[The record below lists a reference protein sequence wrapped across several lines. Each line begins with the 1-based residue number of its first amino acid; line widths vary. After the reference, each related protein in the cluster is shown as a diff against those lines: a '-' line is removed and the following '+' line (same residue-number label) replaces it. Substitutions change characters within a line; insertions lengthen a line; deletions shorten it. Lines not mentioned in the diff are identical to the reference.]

1 MNRRMILAGLPLAIA
16 TPALAQQRE
25 RRGPNG
31 GLLAGSDGHEVE
43 LVANGT
49 AIRVYLVNHG
59 RVLVNHGRVAPPRSG
74 ATARL
79 VIQEGQASRT
89 ANLAASGDGFSAT
102 LETPI
107 ASGARVVVTGRMPDV
122 HTVQARYVMP

>member
-1 MNRRMILAGLPLAIA
+1 MNRRMILAGLAITLA
-16 TPALAQQRE
+16 TPVVAQQRE

-31 GLLAGSDGHEVE
+31 GLLAGSEGHEVE

-59 RVLVNHGRVAPPRSG
+59 RVAPPRAG
-74 ATARL
+74 ATARM
-79 VIQEGQASRT
+79 VIQEGQANRT
-89 ANLAASGDGFSAT
+89 ANLAASGDGFSAM
-102 LETPI
+102 LQTPI
-107 ASGARVVVTGRMPDV
+107 ASGARVVVTGRMPDG

>member
-1 MNRRMILAGLPLAIA
+1 MNRRMILAGLAVVLA

-31 GLLAGSDGHEVE
+31 GLLAGSEGHEVE

-59 RVLVNHGRVAPPRSG
+59 RVAPPR
-74 ATARL
+74 
-79 VIQEGQASRT
+79 
-89 ANLAASGDGFSAT
+89 AT
-102 LETPI
+102 LRARNTPPRRSSAPI
-107 ASGARVVVTGRMPDV
+107 DTA
-122 HTVQARYVMP
+122 

>member
-1 MNRRMILAGLPLAIA
+1 MNRRMILAGLSTALA

-31 GLLAGSDGHEVE
+31 GLLAGSEGHEVE

-59 RVLVNHGRVAPPRSG
+59 RVAPPRSG
-74 ATARL
+74 ATARM
-79 VIQEGQASRT
+79 VIQEGQANRT
-89 ANLAASGDGFSAT
+89 AALTASGDGFSAT
-102 LETPI
+102 LETPM
-107 ASGARVVVTGRMPDV
+107 ASGARVVVTGRMPDG

>member
-1 MNRRMILAGLPLAIA
+1 MNRRMILAALAVTLA

-31 GLLAGSDGHEVE
+31 GLLAGSEGHEVE

-59 RVLVNHGRVAPPRSG
+59 RVAPPRSG
-74 ATARL
+74 ATARM
-79 VIQEGQASRT
+79 VIQEGQANRA

-107 ASGARVVVTGRMPDV
+107 AGGARVVVTGRMPDG

>member
-1 MNRRMILAGLPLAIA
+1 MNRRMILAGLATALA

-31 GLLAGSDGHEVE
+31 GLLAGSEGHEVE

-59 RVLVNHGRVAPPRSG
+59 RVAPPRSG
-74 ATARL
+74 ATARM
-79 VIQEGQASRT
+79 VIQEGQANRT
-89 ANLAASGDGFSAT
+89 AALTASGDGFSAT

-107 ASGARVVVTGRMPDV
+107 TPGARVVVTGRMPDG

>member
-1 MNRRMILAGLPLAIA
+1 MNRRMILAGLAAIAA

-49 AIRVYLVNHG
+49 AIRVH
-59 RVLVNHGRVAPPRSG
+59 LVNHGRVAPPRSG
-74 ATARL
+74 STARM
-79 VIQEGQASRT
+79 VIQEGQTNRT
-89 ANLAASGDGFSAT
+89 AVLTASGDGFAAT

-107 ASGARVVVTGRMPDV
+107 ANGARVVVTGRMPDG
-122 HTVQARYVMP
+122 HTVQARYVIP

>member
-1 MNRRMILAGLPLAIA
+1 MNRRMILAGLAAAFA

-31 GLLAGSDGHEVE
+31 GLLTGSDGHEVE

-59 RVLVNHGRVAPPRSG
+59 RVAPPRSG
-74 ATARL
+74 ATARM
-79 VIQEGQASRT
+79 VIQEGQANRT
-89 ANLAASGDGFSAT
+89 AALTASGDGFSAT

-107 ASGARVVVTGRMPDV
+107 TPGARVVVTGRMPDG

>member
-1 MNRRMILAGLPLAIA
+1 MNRRMTLAGLTVALA
-16 TPALAQQRE
+16 TPALAQTRE

-31 GLLAGSDGHEVE
+31 GMLAGSDGHEVE

-59 RVLVNHGRVAPPRSG
+59 RVAPPRAG
-74 ATARL
+74 ATARM

-89 ANLAASGDGFSAT
+89 AALTASGDGFSAT
-102 LETPI
+102 LETPM
-107 ASGARVVVTGRMPDV
+107 ASGARVVVTGRMPDG
-122 HTVQARYVMP
+122 HTVQARYLMP

>member
-1 MNRRMILAGLPLAIA
+1 MNRRMILAGLAALS
-16 TPALAQQRE
+16 TPALAQERD

-49 AIRVYLVNHG
+49 AIRIYLI
-59 RVLVNHGRVAPPRSG
+59 NHGRVAAPRSG
-74 ATARL
+74 ATARM
-79 VIQEGQASRT
+79 VIQEGQVSRT
-89 ANLAASGDGFSAT
+89 ATLAASGDAFAAT

-107 ASGARVVVTGRMPDV
+107 GSGARVVVTGRMPDG
-122 HTVQARYVMP
+122 HAIQARYLVP

>member
-1 MNRRMILAGLPLAIA
+1 MNRRMILASLAVAFA

-49 AIRVYLVNHG
+49 AIRIYLVNHG
-59 RVLVNHGRVAPPRSG
+59 RIAPPRSG
-74 ATARL
+74 ATARM
-79 VIQEGQASRT
+79 VIQEGQANRT
-89 ANLAASGDGFSAT
+89 AALTASGDGFSAT

-107 ASGARVVVTGRMPDV
+107 ASGARVVVTGRMPDG

>member
-1 MNRRMILAGLPLAIA
+1 MNRRMILASLAVAFA

-31 GLLAGSDGHEVE
+31 GLLAGSEGHEVE

-59 RVLVNHGRVAPPRSG
+59 RIAPPRSG
-74 ATARL
+74 ATARM
-79 VIQEGQASRT
+79 VIQEGQANRT
-89 ANLAASGDGFSAT
+89 AALTASGDGFSAT

-107 ASGARVVVTGRMPDV
+107 ASGARVVVTGRMPDG

>member
-1 MNRRMILAGLPLAIA
+1 MSMDRRMILASLAVAIA
-16 TPALAQQRE
+16 TPALAQQRD

-31 GLLAGSDGHEVE
+31 GLLAGNDGHEVE

-59 RVLVNHGRVAPPRSG
+59 CIAPPRSG
-74 ATARL
+74 ATARM
-79 VIQEGQASRT
+79 VIQEGQANRT
-89 ANLAASGDGFSAT
+89 AALTASGDGFSAT

-107 ASGARVVVTGRMPDV
+107 ATGARVVVTGRMPDG
-122 HTVQARYVMP
+122 HTVQARYLMP